1 MKGKLKTIALCGFL
15 FAGLA
20 KGLSQNPL
28 WTLPSKYLKG
38 GSIYNLPVLTGGYS
52 GQTAAHGHNSMINAQ
67 ENLKFYIV
75 DNKVYNASGALIDE
89 MYYPGG
95 TISGVNFDEYVAIS
109 GTSETVIVP
118 DPAPGKC
125 NRYYILLGGTEY
137 EGTTNSDRMPF
148 WGLLD
153 LDAPGYSMNMIP
165 MLSMVPVGEWTTS
178 FPVKLG
184 NVHIAA
190 TDRRSDGSYFVYVSG
205 LHKVWR
211 FKITASGITYD
222 NYSFALPSGS
232 GYEVR
237 AEMEIASLTG
247 GGYRIAVPYQ
257 KTGGGCS
264 VYTAELTS
272 AGTVISGTERVFDF
286 YKPVGSTEESPFVHG
301 LEFSANGGVLY
312 LTRQVSVSNPGA
324 VQFFDFSNPTA
335 GLQTLN
341 VPNADYYQF
350 TQIERGKDGW
360 MYFARQNG
368 STNTANY
375 FSVLGNSNTPSTS
388 ASWISAN
395 WLNAIIG
402 ISYPASFQGFPASSS
417 YNNMKSYL
425 LPDQIDGMNYTSHL
439 FSDLS
444 CCLANTPYTID
455 SYTATASG
463 TWQAGIGQN
472 PFSGIINSSNTVTVR
487 KELRIP
493 AGVTVNITNM
503 IFRFAP
509 GAKVI
514 IERGVINGASSGKL
528 ILNGTTFT
536 VETSCDAQAMWEG
549 VEVWGYSNQ
558 NQTTSQTTNKQGFL
572 SVENNSLIE
581 HAKTGAMAVRA
592 LSGSTFDVNY
602 TGGIIQGSASTF
614 RNNVIDVRFMNYN
627 APNLNPNL
635 SYFNN
640 CRFIT
645 NGLLNNPSL
654 LPQYHAYLYEV
665 NGVSFRGSDF
675 KNETPASYTYN
686 QTGYGIYAYNSKINV
701 TYLCN
706 NIMLPCT
713 SFDFG
718 SFENL
723 YYGIYATTSNTARN
737 LVVNRINFTNVIRGI
752 HHTGAAGSTFLLNN
766 FQVDAYHLIQTWGL
780 NMANCT
786 GYRVEENTF
795 TQYNYASGTPGYD
808 SYGVIVTNSGSVHN
822 EIYKN
827 SFHDIKVG
835 VRAQGN
841 NGTIYDVV
849 SGNPDP
855 NAAVG
860 LQILCN
866 TFYGNMYKADI
877 EVSSGRIDY
886 QQGLCSNNT
895 LTPAGN
901 TFSHSTNTTDNDISV
916 GAGVLFFTYAHHPDA
931 PRTPQ
936 YFDAMKLNLDA
947 CSNVSFS
954 AASCPTKISE
964 GIIIIR
970 DKMLSKPDSLRSEI
984 QRGEALLNGGSKEA
998 LLESIRTGNSR
1009 KMSEALLAASPFVSA
1024 DVLAAYIQTAP
1035 HYTDAAEILLRNAP
1049 LPPALLQETELLGWP
1064 ADVMADIY
1072 KAQESTPALA
1082 EVQQR
1087 ISLMGKTREEYI
1099 NRMLSEIQAAPEQY
1113 QADDIAALL
1122 IHESSQARKQQLCD
1136 YYIDRRDLARAREI
1150 NRELVALYGYD
1161 NYSKLAEI
1169 QMAMLSSEA
1178 YLQSG
1183 IIDPAWIRMAEEI
1196 AGDPTDMQNA
1206 MKAMAFIAFAKDSMI
1221 EFLAEPMT
1229 AGVVQQGEHRITDK
1243 KTIAQVSVISVYPN
1257 PADGMV
1263 TIELGGPGAFTSGGL
1278 IEILNMSGQKVRE
1291 IKIAAAGKRVY
1302 FDAGSLEPGVY
1313 MLRVQ
1318 TGTDISEV
1326 KKLIVR

>member
-1 MKGKLKTIALCGFL
+1 MKTKLKTFALCGSL
-15 FAGLA
+15 FVSLA
-20 KGLSQNPL
+20 EGLSQNPL

-38 GSIYNLPVLTGGYS
+38 GSIYNLPVLSGGYS
-52 GQTAAHGHNSMINAQ
+52 GQTAGHGHNSMIDAQ
-67 ENLKFYIV
+67 ENLKFYII

-95 TISGVNFDEYVAIS
+95 SIGGVNFDYYASIS
-109 GTSETVIVP
+109 GTAETVIVP

-137 EGTTNSDRMPF
+137 EGTINSDRMPF

-153 LDAPGYSMNMIP
+153 LDAPGYSMTMTP
-165 MLSMVPVGEWTTS
+165 MLSMVPSVEWSTG

-190 TDRRSDGSYFVYVSG
+190 TDKRPDGSYFVYVSG

-211 FKITASGITYD
+211 FKITASGISYD
-222 NYSFALPSGS
+222 NYSFDLPSGS

-257 KTGGGCS
+257 KTGGGAS
-264 VYTAELTS
+264 IYTAELTS
-272 AGTVISGTERVFDF
+272 AGSVVSGTERVFDF
-286 YKPVGSTEESPFVHG
+286 YKPAGTTEEPPFVHG

-312 LTRQVSVSNPGA
+312 LTRQTSVSHPGA

-335 GLQTLN
+335 GVQTLN
-341 VPNADYYQF
+341 VPNSEYYQF

-368 STNTANY
+368 STNTAT
-375 FSVLGNSNTPSTS
+375 FLSVLGNSNTPSTS

-402 ISYPASFQGFPASSS
+402 ISYPASFQGLPASSS

-439 FSDLS
+439 YSDLS
-444 CCLANTPYTID
+444 CCLQNTAYTID

-463 TWQAGIGQN
+463 TWQPGIGQN
-472 PFSGIINSSNTVTVR
+472 PFSGIINSSAIVTVR

-514 IERGVINGASSGKL
+514 VERGVLNGASSGKL

-536 VETSCDAQAMWEG
+536 VETSCDPQAMWEG

-572 SVENNSLIE
+572 SMENNSLIE
-581 HAKTGAMAVRA
+581 HAITGAQTLRI
-592 LSGSTFDVNY
+592 LPGGGFDVNY
-602 TGGIIQGSASTF
+602 TGGIIQGNNSTF
-614 RNNVIDVRFMNYN
+614 RNNVADVVFMNYN

-645 NGLLNNPSL
+645 NGLLNDPAQ
-654 LPQYHAYLYEV
+654 LPQSHALLGDV
-665 NGVSFRGSDF
+665 NGVSFRGCDF
-675 KNETPASYTYN
+675 KNETPLAYAYN
-686 QTGYGIYAYNSKINV
+686 QTGYGIYAYNAKVNV

-706 NIMLPCT
+706 GIMLPCT

-723 YYGIYATTSNTARN
+723 YYGIYAITSNTARN
-737 LVVNRINFTNVIRGI
+737 LIVNRVNFTNVVKGI

-766 FQVDAYHLIQTWGL
+766 FQVDAYHLEQTWGL

-795 TQYNYASGTPGYD
+795 TQYDYASGTPGYD
-808 SYGVIVTNSGSVHN
+808 SYGVIVTNSGAVHN

-841 NGTIYDVV
+841 NGTVYDVV
-849 SGNPDP
+849 TGNPDP

-877 EVSSGRIDY
+877 EVSSGQIDY

-901 TFSHSTNTTDNDISV
+901 TFSHSINTTDNDISV
-916 GAGVLFFTYAHHPDA
+916 GSGVLFFTYAHHPDV

-936 YFDAMKLNLDA
+936 YFDPLKLNLDA
-947 CSNVSFS
+947 CTNVSFS
-954 AASCPTKISE
+954 AASCPSKINE
-964 GIIIIR
+964 GIIIR
-970 DKMLSKPDSLRSEI
+970 DKMLAKPDSLRGEM
-984 QRGEALLNGGSKEA
+984 QRSQALLNGGDKEG
-998 LLESIRTGNSR
+998 LLEMIRSGNSSR
-1009 KMSEALLAASPFVSA
+1009 TAQALHNASPFVTA
-1024 DVLAAYIQTAP
+1024 DVLGAYLQTAP
-1035 HYTDAAEILLRNAP
+1035 HYTDAAEIVIRNAP
-1049 LPPALLQETELLGWP
+1049 LAPALLQEIETLGWS
-1064 ADVMADIY
+1064 ADVMTDIY
-1072 KAQESTPALA
+1072 AAQGNTSAIA
-1082 EVQQR
+1082 EVQAR
-1087 ISLMGKTREEYI
+1087 IAQIGREREEYL
-1099 NRMLSEIQAAPEQY
+1099 NRMLCEMQASPDLY
-1113 QADDIAALL
+1113 RDDDIAALL
-1122 IHESSQARKQQLCD
+1122 VNESSQLRKQQLCD
-1136 YYIDRRDLARAREI
+1136 FYIDRRDLARAREI
-1150 NRELVALYGYD
+1150 NRELVTMYGYD
-1161 NYSKLAEI
+1161 NYSKMADI
-1169 QMAMLSSEA
+1169 QIAMLSSQA
-1178 YLQSG
+1178 YLQSSVV
-1183 IIDPAWIRMAEEI
+1183 DPSWITLAQEI
-1196 AGDPTDMQNA
+1196 AGDPTDVQNA
-1206 MKAMAFIAFAKDSMI
+1206 MKAQAFIAFVKDSMI
-1221 EFLAEPMT
+1221 EFPAEPIIASVMT
-1229 AGVVQQGEHRITDK
+1229 AAPGTPVTAGIKQASGLN
-1243 KTIAQVSVISVYPN
+1243 VYPN

-1263 TIELGGPGAFTSGGL
+1263 TIELYGTGTFSPGEL
-1278 IEILNMSGQKVRE
+1278 IEIVNISGQKVRE
-1291 IKIAAAGKRVY
+1291 IKVAAPGKRVY
-1302 FDAGSLEPGVY
+1302 FDAGSLAPGVY
-1313 MLRVQ
+1313 MLRVK
-1318 TGTDISEV
+1318 TGTGTSEV
-1326 KKLIVR
+1326 KKLVVRQ